1 MFAVLAATRFAHFA
15 AIGLLFGLAAFPFYA
30 SGEKPPRL
38 RGALLACG
46 VLALLTGVLELMAM
60 AGNMGDSWRSAFD
73 PQVLSA
79 AVTDTMFG
87 RVWVGRLALAVV
99 VVGLCVDRRS
109 EQNLLLLTASGGLLA
124 SVALTG
130 HSAIPGGPV
139 GLIHQVADA
148 AHLLA
153 AGWWVGGLLALVLA
167 SGTLGDRAPVV
178 LGRFSRIG
186 YAAVAVIVA
195 SGLIKSVILA
205 GHWSALATSAYG
217 WVLLAKI
224 GLFAGMGLL
233 ALSNRF
239 QITPALATG
248 ADPRRWMV
256 RLRRQ
261 VAVEFALAL
270 LVLAVVGALGAMQ
283 PPISQ

>member
-1 MFAVLAATRFAHFA
+1 
-15 AIGLLFGLAAFPFYA
+15 
-30 SGEKPPRL
+30 
-38 RGALLACG
+38 
-46 VLALLTGVLELMAM
+46 LLTGALELMAM

-73 PQVLSA
+73 PQILSA
-79 AVTDTMFG
+79 AVTDTTFG

-99 VVGLCVDRRS
+99 VVGLCVGRRS
-109 EQNLLLLTASGGLLA
+109 GMNPLLFMASGALLA

-139 GLIHQVADA
+139 GLIHQVTDA

-167 SGTLGDRAPVV
+167 AGTLGDQASVV

-186 YAAVAVIVA
+186 YAAVAVIIA
-195 SGLIKSVILA
+195 SGLIKSVILV

-239 QITPALATG
+239 QITPALASG
-248 ADPRRWMV
+248 ADPQRWMA